1 MDDVP
6 AGRGK
11 PTLEEF
17 HAAMKQASV
26 AALWETHAALA
37 ANPRP
42 RDKPLHWRWRD
53 LQPLIDMATRIVTA
67 EEADR
72 RVLTLQNPAH
82 ERASAPRS
90 IAPNL
95 TGALQ
100 ILLPGETAPPH
111 RHTPGALR
119 FVLEGTGVK
128 TIVDGKVCPM
138 EEGDMILTPGWSWH
152 EHVHEGSG
160 RMVWFDGLDAPLHAH
175 LTSGVF
181 EPGPAHD
188 VPPLE
193 PDEAYRAAGLLP
205 DGATGSRSYS
215 PVFRYSWG
223 AAREALSAAPLARD
237 GTRRL
242 RYVNPETAGPAMNY
256 IDCFLVS
263 LPHGTATRPARS
275 SADAVCVVAQ
285 GSGTSTV
292 GDLTVSW
299 ERNDIFTMPRNSWA
313 LHTAATKDAVLFM
326 MTDRDLM
333 ARLGMLHDEIKDA

>member
-6 AGRGK
+6 AARGK

-17 HAAMKQASV
+17 HAAMKQAGV
-26 AALWETHAALA
+26 AALWETHAAQA

-42 RDKPLHWRWRD
+42 KDLPLHWRWSD
-53 LQPLIDMATRIVTA
+53 LQPLIDMTTRIVTA
-67 EEADR
+67 AEADR

-100 ILLPGETAPPH
+100 ILMPGEMAPPH

-119 FVLEGTGVK
+119 FVLEGSGARTV
-128 TIVDGKVCPM
+128 VDGKSCVM

-152 EHVHEGSG
+152 EHVHEGRG

-181 EPGPAHD
+181 EPGPVHD

-193 PDEAYRAAGLLP
+193 PDAAYQAAGLLP
-205 DGATGSRSYS
+205 EGQMTDRPYS
-215 PVFRYSWG
+215 PVFRYPWH
-223 AAREALSAAPLARD
+223 AAKMALSSAPRARD
-237 GTRRL
+237 GSKRL
-242 RYVNPETAGPAMNY
+242 RYVNPETAGAAMNF
-256 IDCFLVS
+256 IDCFLVA
-263 LPHGTATRPARS
+263 LPTGAATRPTRS
-275 SADAVCVVAQ
+275 SADAVCVVAE
-285 GSGTSTV
+285 GTGTSLIGETLV
-292 GDLTVSW
+292 TW
-299 ERNDIFTMPRNSWA
+299 ERRDIFTIPHGTWA
-313 LHTAATKDAVLFM
+313 SHTASSKDATLFV

-333 ARLGMLHDEIKDA
+333 ARLGMLRDDVKDA